1 MDKNITAF
9 KDVSLDNSI
18 SPDFSWRDNPA
29 VQKLLDV
36 VVEILA
42 EEYIEVAKH
51 NPETFSR
58 THMNTD
64 TIKYR

>member
-1 MDKNITAF
+1 MDKPIIAL
-9 KDVSLDNSI
+9 KDVSLDNSV
-18 SPDFSWRDNPA
+18 SLDFSWRDNAA

-36 VVEILA
+36 VVGILA

>member
-18 SPDFSWRDNPA
+18 RPELSWSENAA

-36 VVEILA
+36 VVGILA
-42 EEYIEVAKH
+42 EEYIEIAKQ
-51 NPETFSR
+51 NIEIFKESPLL
-58 THMNTD
+58 
-64 TIKYR
+64 KQG

>member
-1 MDKNITAF
+1 MDKNITAL
-9 KDVSLDNSI
+9 KDVSRDNSV
-18 SPDFSWRDNPA
+18 SFDFSWSENAA

-42 EEYIEVAKH
+42 EEYIEIAKH
-51 NPETFSR
+51 NPGTFSR
-58 THMNTD
+58 TPMNTD

>member
-1 MDKNITAF
+1 MDDFVNTISEKNKQNIF
-9 KDVSLDNSI
+9 QSVPL
-18 SPDFSWRDNPA
+18 SWTNNID

-42 EEYIEVAKH
+42 EEYIDVVKN

-58 THMNTD
+58 TQMNSD
-64 TIKYR
+64 